1 MNKEKI
7 KKGILVIVSL
17 GIIFFVITSGNSG
30 TIAGTSNVK
39 DGSQE
44 ATIKVKAGY
53 SPNEITLKAGIPTR
67 IVFETKNTYD
77 CSLQLNIPKLDYSNT
92 LPSTGTTVLTIASQE
107 TGSEITGSCGM
118 RMYGFKLKFI

>member
-1 MNKEKI
+1 MITENI
-7 KKGILVIVSL
+7 KKGILVIISL

-30 TIAGTSNVK
+30 TVAGTSSVK
-39 DGSQE
+39 DGTQE

-53 SPNEITLKAGIPTR
+53 SPNEITLKAGIPS
-67 IVFETKNTYD
+67 VVKFETKNTYD

-107 TGSEITGSCGM
+107 AGSEITGSCGM

>member
-1 MNKEKI
+1 MNKENL
-7 KKGILVIVSL
+7 KKGILVLVSL

-30 TIAGTSNVK
+30 TVAGTSTLK

-53 SPNEITLKAGIPTR
+53 FPNEITLKAGIPTR
-67 IVFETKNTYD
+67 LTFETKNTYD

-92 LPSTGTTVLTIASQE
+92 LPSSGTTEVNIASQVA
-107 TGSEITGSCGM
+107 GSEITGSCGM
-118 RMYGFKLKFI
+118 KMYGFKLKFI